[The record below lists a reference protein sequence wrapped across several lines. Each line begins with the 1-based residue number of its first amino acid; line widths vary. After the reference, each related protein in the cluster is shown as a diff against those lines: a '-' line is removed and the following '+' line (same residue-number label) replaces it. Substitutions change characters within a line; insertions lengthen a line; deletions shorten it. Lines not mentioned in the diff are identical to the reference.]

1 MLELLSADKDYVEV
15 NSCPKVCAPSI
26 ASHCTAVHFFLPFIC
41 FYSGWLTIVYNQRKT
56 TANCVLQNLLIFIH
70 SKLLAKLLLEK
81 EIKSSLGQTLVR
93 KDELTKTKEF
103 FLFLYRKGSKCPLI

>member
-56 TANCVLQNLLIFIH
+56 MANCVVQRTSRTKYTVDFYD
-70 SKLLAKLLLEK
+70 LLA
-81 EIKSSLGQTLVR
+81 IFVGYTR
-93 KDELTKTKEF
+93 GWIRYF
-103 FLFLYRKGSKCPLI
+103 IFNI